1 MKTKANQKSMSLH
14 QKQPAALNPSESHL
28 LPPRPSVPNN
38 YTAFHRRIHQNGCDS
53 PSSRLLLP
61 SYFSAPSLPPS
72 AALSQCSQSLISP
85 SSLNPRSAL
94 PITPSLFLLSLPPPA
109 PKGCTQ
115 KQLSSPVSMVEHNS
129 QQNPAISRKCPES
142 GEFPREC
149 RR

>member
-14 QKQPAALNPSESHL
+14 QKQPVALNPSESHL
-28 LPPRPSVPNN
+28 PPPRPSAPNN